1 MVFSFYWMNL
11 EKVVMVKYTLGQ
23 EMLIVQL
30 RGDAVLYEVFFLRG
44 IACSIVPY

>member
-30 RGDAVLYEVFFLRG
+30 REDAILYKVFFSEALH
-44 IACSIVPY
+44 VL